1 MEKLYLLKNLDVNAL
16 SIAVESKSSGLLMMQ
31 DATLMLNESRK
42 ESRLVKTMLEKGRPV
57 YYLGKDVERRGLNG
71 KLVLGTQPLDYD
83 GMVDLLFSGATVI
96 NM

>member
-1 MEKLYLLKNLDVNAL
+1 MERLYLLKNLDVNVL
-16 SIAVESKSSGLLMMQ
+16 SIAVESERSGLLLMQ

-42 ESRLVKTMLEKGRPV
+42 ESRLIETMLEKGRPV

-71 KLVLGTQPLDYD
+71 KLVIGAQPLDYD

-96 NM
+96 TV

>member
-16 SIAVESKSSGLLMMQ
+16 SIAVESESSGLLLMQ
-31 DATLMLNESRK
+31 DATYMLNESRR
-42 ESRLVKTMLEKGRPV
+42 ESRLVRTILEKGRPI

-71 KLVLGTQPLDYD
+71 KLVTGAQPLDYD
-83 GMVDLLFSGATVI
+83 GMVDLLFSAATVI

>member
-1 MEKLYLLKNLDVNAL
+1 MDRLYLLKNFDESIL
-16 SIAVESKSSGLLMMQ
+16 SIVVESERSGLLLMQ

-42 ESRLVKTMLEKGRPV
+42 ESHLVKTMLEKGRPV

-71 KLVLGTQPLDYD
+71 KLVPGSQALDYD

-96 NM
+96 NV

>member
-1 MEKLYLLKNLDVNAL
+1 MDRLYLLKNFDESIL
-16 SIAVESKSSGLLMMQ
+16 SIVVESERSGLLMMQ

-57 YYLGKDVERRGLNG
+57 YYLGKDVERRGLSG
-71 KLVLGTQPLDYD
+71 KLVLGSHPLDYD

-96 NM
+96 NV